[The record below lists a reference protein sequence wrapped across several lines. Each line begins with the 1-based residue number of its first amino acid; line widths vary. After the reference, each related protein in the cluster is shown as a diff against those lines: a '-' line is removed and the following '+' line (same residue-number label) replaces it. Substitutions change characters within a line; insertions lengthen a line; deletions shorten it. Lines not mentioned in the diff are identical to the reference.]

1 MKTITEQI
9 DVLQKTRTIGQES
22 LTALL
27 HADDAEAEL
36 CRRAD
41 RERRKYYGDKVF
53 IRGLIE
59 FTNYCKNNCFYCGIR
74 HDNKDATRYRLS
86 EDDINACCKEGYA
99 LGFRTFVLQ
108 GGEDDFYTD
117 AMICRIVSGIRSKY
131 PDCAIT
137 LSIGEKSRESYLAY
151 FRAGANRYLLRHETA
166 DAAHYARLHPHGMS
180 LARRKQCLYDLKEIG
195 YQVGS
200 GFMVGSPFQTD
211 ETLWEDLMFLKK
223 LQPVSFYRLCFWLY
237 FCFCFILPM

>member
-36 CRRAD
+36 FRRAD

-74 HDNKDATRYRLS
+74 HDNKGAKTQFFP
-86 EDDINACCKEGYA
+86 N
-99 LGFRTFVLQ
+99 
-108 GGEDDFYTD
+108 
-117 AMICRIVSGIRSKY
+117 IC
-131 PDCAIT
+131 
-137 LSIGEKSRESYLAY
+137 
-151 FRAGANRYLLRHETA
+151 AG
-166 DAAHYARLHPHGMS
+166 
-180 LARRKQCLYDLKEIG
+180 
-195 YQVGS
+195 
-200 GFMVGSPFQTD
+200 
-211 ETLWEDLMFLKK
+211 
-223 LQPVSFYRLCFWLY
+223 
-237 FCFCFILPM
+237 